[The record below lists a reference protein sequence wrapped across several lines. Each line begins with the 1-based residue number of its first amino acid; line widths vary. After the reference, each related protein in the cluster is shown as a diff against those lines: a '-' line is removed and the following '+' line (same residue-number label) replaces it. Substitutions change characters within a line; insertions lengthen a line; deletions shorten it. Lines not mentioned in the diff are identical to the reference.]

1 MPPFEQ
7 LITAMSMEENPT
19 SAGQTQTTTNTTGAT
34 VRTFHGNTIYFPTGR
49 VYGGQI
55 VAQTVLAAGLTVPD
69 HRLPHSVH
77 SYFVTPGD
85 LKHGICYD
93 VRMLRDGHSFSARD
107 VTARQNDQTL
117 LTAIVSYQVP
127 GQEGIDFADPI
138 PDNIPDPDD
147 LPSSRELMAPY
158 ASKSAMAHYYATQS
172 SWDIRHVQTAVLL
185 APDSSPLS
193 QRTSQMVWM
202 RADASELKQST
213 IESVRTHQLLQRAL
227 LATGCD
233 QIMMEPALRRGGLSY
248 LTPGIRF
255 ATIDH
260 SMWWYRD
267 IDVTKWHLYVQ
278 DSPIAGHGRALCR
291 ARVYQDNRL
300 VAEIT
305 QEALIRVPKAHPVS
319 REGSCD

>member
-1 MPPFEQ
+1 MSPFEQ
-7 LITAMSMEENPT
+7 LIDALEVNEQADQEK
-19 SAGQTQTTTNTTGAT
+19 SAL
-34 VRTFHGNTIYFPTGR
+34 RTFHGNTIYFPTGR

-55 VAQTVLAAGLTVPD
+55 VAQAVLAAGQTAPD
-69 HRLPHSVH
+69 GRLPHSVH

-93 VRMLRDGHSFSARD
+93 VDILRDGHSFSARN

-127 GQEGIDFADPI
+127 GQEGVDFADPI
-138 PDNIPDPDD
+138 PEHIPDPEQ
-147 LPSSRELMAPY
+147 LPSSRDLMAPY
-158 ASKSAMAHYYATQS
+158 ASKSPMADYYAHKS
-172 SWDIRHVQTAVLL
+172 SWDIRHVQTPVVL
-185 APDSSPLS
+185 APDSHPAS

-202 RADASELKQST
+202 RADTSALESTELHQIQSD
-213 IESVRTHQLLQRAL
+213 RLLERAL

-267 IDVTKWHLYVQ
+267 IDVTRWHLYVQ

-291 ARVYQDNRL
+291 ARVYQDGRL

-305 QEALIRVPKAHPVS
+305 QEALIRVPKAHPLN
-319 REGSCD
+319 